1 MSYAVV
7 NPVDRYTAQGL
18 VSPDGPL
25 PRTLGGEG
33 AGAVD
38 GRPVLVA
45 GSGLGATRNG
55 TWSQQAVVP
64 RQAVLDLPRGV
75 DPQQTASAGVA
86 GLTAWNT
93 VVELAAVTAADR
105 VLVLGGAGG
114 VGLAITSLATSL
126 GAQV

>member
-1 MSYAVV
+1 
-7 NPVDRYTAQGL
+7 
-18 VSPDGPL
+18 
-25 PRTLGGEG
+25 
-33 AGAVD
+33 VD

-45 GSGLGATRNG
+45 GSGLGWATRNG

-93 VVELAAVTAADR
+93 VVELVAVTAADR